1 MRLDKYFSECGL
13 LSRKETASAAKAG
26 RISVNGEVCRRADVH
41 IDENSAAVTLDGE
54 QVIWQR
60 FTYIM
65 LNKPAGYISSTED
78 GDGPCVIELLPERE
92 RKLGLFP
99 CGRLDK
105 YTLGLMLLTNDGA
118 LAHSLLSPKKH
129 VSKTY
134 RYECRDVLSP
144 EHKEKIERGI
154 DIGGYISLPCE
165 IFPDISGKSG
175 SIVLHEGKYHQIKR
189 MFDAVGNKITA
200 LERVSFGPLELDAK
214 LRRGEWR
221 MLEQSEIELLRSA
234 TKKQEKDIEK

>member
-13 LSRKETASAAKAG
+13 LSRKEAAAAAKAG
-26 RISVNGEVCRRADVH
+26 RISVNSEVCRRADIH
-41 IDENSAAVTLDGE
+41 IDENSAIVTLDGE
-54 QVIWQR
+54 QVVWQR

-92 RKLGLFP
+92 RRLGLFP

-118 LAHSLLSPKKH
+118 LSHSLLSPKKH
-129 VSKTY
+129 VAKTY
-134 RYECRDVLSP
+134 RYECRDSLSP
-144 EHKEKIERGI
+144 ENKKKIEHGI
-154 DIGGYISLPCE
+154 DIGGYVSLPCE
-165 IFPDISGKSG
+165 IFPDSDGKSG

-200 LERVSFGPLELDAK
+200 LERISFGPLELDER
-214 LRRGEWR
+214 LERGEWR
-221 MLEQSEIELLRSA
+221 MLDENEIEQLRSA
-234 TKKQEKDIEK
+234 TKKHKKDTEK